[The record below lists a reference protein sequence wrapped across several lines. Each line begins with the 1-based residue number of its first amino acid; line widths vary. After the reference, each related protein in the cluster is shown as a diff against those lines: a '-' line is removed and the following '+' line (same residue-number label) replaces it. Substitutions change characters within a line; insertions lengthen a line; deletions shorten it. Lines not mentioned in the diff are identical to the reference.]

1 MEGRCSCVW
10 WPALAAA
17 AVVTA
22 VVREGG
28 SDLVDCVPT
37 KDPLL
42 LLLLTTCLGNE
53 VLDQRCRGPLSP
65 QGRNL
70 RARGR

>member
-28 SDLVDCVPT
+28 SNLVDCVPT
-37 KDPLL
+37 KDAL